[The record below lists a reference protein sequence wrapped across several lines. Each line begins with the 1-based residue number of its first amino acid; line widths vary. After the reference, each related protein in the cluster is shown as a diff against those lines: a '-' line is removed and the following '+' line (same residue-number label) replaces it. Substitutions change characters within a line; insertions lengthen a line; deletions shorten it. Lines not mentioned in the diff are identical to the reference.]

1 MNRIANL
8 RLMIM
13 ESDQICIDQLRMDR
27 RAFWKLCEM
36 LKSISKL
43 EGNRNVQVEEMVA
56 IFLHTL
62 GHHSKNR
69 VMQLYFRRSGETVS
83 RHFNVVLNAILRLH
97 RHLLK
102 NPEPVTERST
112 DEKWMWFPNCL
123 GALDGT
129 HIRVRV
135 SEKDKPRY
143 RSRKNEISTN
153 VLGVYSQDMQFIY
166 VLPGWEGSAHDN
178 RVLRDAISRRNG
190 LKVPQGYYY
199 LCDAGYTNSEGFL
212 TPFRGQRYHL
222 NEWRHGHQPTT
233 PEELY
238 NMRHSKARNVIER
251 CFGLLKMRWAIL
263 RSNTWY
269 PIKTMCRIISVC
281 CLLHNYIRKEMSVDP
296 IEALYNEEECS
307 HGNFSQEQGAYIEY
321 IELSA
326 SWNAFRANLA
336 AQMFEEWQHNRI

>member
-1 MNRIANL
+1 MAVMARLFVSKKKKMASTILVIYTEMMLMIMSMMAKILETLARVNVRIPREMVYVFDRTLDERVMNRIANL

-13 ESDQICIDQLRMDR
+13 ESDQICIDQLRMHR

-56 IFLHTL
+56 IFLHIL

-69 VMQLYFRRSGETVS
+69 VMQLYFRRSGEIVS

-129 HIRVRV
+129 HIRMRV
-135 SEKDKPRY
+135 SKKDKPRY
-143 RSRKNEISTN
+143 RSRKNEISTT
-153 VLGVYSQDMQFIY
+153 VLGVCSQDMQFIY

-190 LKVPQGYYY
+190 LKVSQ
-199 LCDAGYTNSEGFL
+199 
-212 TPFRGQRYHL
+212 
-222 NEWRHGHQPTT
+222 
-233 PEELY
+233 
-238 NMRHSKARNVIER
+238 
-251 CFGLLKMRWAIL
+251 
-263 RSNTWY
+263 
-269 PIKTMCRIISVC
+269 
-281 CLLHNYIRKEMSVDP
+281 
-296 IEALYNEEECS
+296 
-307 HGNFSQEQGAYIEY
+307 GNFKSNI
-321 IELSA
+321 
-326 SWNAFRANLA
+326 A
-336 AQMFEEWQHNRI
+336 AIFYLHE